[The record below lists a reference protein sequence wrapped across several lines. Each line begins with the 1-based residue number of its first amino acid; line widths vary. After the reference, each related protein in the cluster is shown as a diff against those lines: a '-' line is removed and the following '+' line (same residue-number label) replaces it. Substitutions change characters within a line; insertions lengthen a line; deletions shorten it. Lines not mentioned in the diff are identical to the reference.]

1 MSKNQDK
8 KWINKAARM
17 AHEVCRA
24 YDLARAADALPIW
37 KELSKETKGVCRQ
50 EVVSILASG
59 ATTPEEW
66 FAQHSLSSSEELK
79 LMNVVALA
87 DLKTREYLVF
97 TAVTQT
103 LRLVG

>member
-1 MSKNQDK
+1 MGKNQDK

-24 YDLARAADALPIW
+24 YDLARATDALPRW
-37 KELSKETKGVCRQ
+37 KELSKETKGACRQ
-50 EVVSILASG
+50 EVVSIHASG
-59 ATTPEEW
+59 VTTPEAW
-66 FAQHSLSSSEELK
+66 FAQQCASNEGLKMMTSE
-79 LMNVVALA
+79 ALT